1 MPIREYSRAR
11 LSRNRPHGRY
21 GSNQEPTMIQIRTT
35 NRPLEPSDLARIEDK
50 MGRPL
55 PEAYRAFL
63 LVHNGGQPHPNGI
76 DIPGW
81 GLHSTDVKLFFG
93 LDDEFE
99 CNDLLWHPDWLEGCL
114 ENHLL
119 PIADDSGGNN
129 FVLVLA
135 DEDYGQV
142 YYFDAR
148 EIPPRPYF
156 VAKDFP
162 EFLSKLRE
170 TKLD

>member
-1 MPIREYSRAR
+1 
-11 LSRNRPHGRY
+11 
-21 GSNQEPTMIQIRTT
+21 MIQIRTA
-35 NRPLEPSDLARIEDK
+35 NRQLEANDLKRIEEK

-63 LVHNGGQPHPNGI
+63 LENNGGQPYPNGI

-81 GLHSTDVKLFFG
+81 NLKSTDVNVFYG

-99 CNDLLWHPDWLEGCL
+99 CNDLLWYPDWLEGCL

-119 PIADDSGGNN
+119 PIAGDSGANS
-129 FVLVLA
+129 FFLVLD

-156 VAKDFP
+156 VAKDFN
-162 EFLSKLRE
+162 EFLSKIRE
-170 TKLD
+170 PTPDELLGDEPPPASDSNTDS

>member
-1 MPIREYSRAR
+1 
-11 LSRNRPHGRY
+11 
-21 GSNQEPTMIQIRTT
+21 MIQITEQ
-35 NRPLEPSDLARIEDK
+35 NRQLESSDLARIEEK

-63 LVHNGGQPHPNGI
+63 LAHNGGRPEPDAIQ
-76 DIPGW
+76 IPSW
-81 GLHSTDVKLFFG
+81 DFRTTDVKVFFG
-93 LDDEFE
+93 LDDEVE
-99 CNDLLWHPDWLEGCL
+99 CCDLLWHPDWLEGCL